1 MRWPSKREKKKEN
14 WSENCKKLESL
25 PNSWKEN
32 CRQLSRRQGK
42 WELQNWR
49 IAALTSRRG
58 TVGGGGDEG
67 NCSNYLL
74 AIRSGPARR
83 LSQVSTLCGSSC
95 SGVKVKYFRQGLSL
109 LRFVR
114 FLPLVAF
121 VCFVERLAKDRH
133 KSESN
138 CVKHLLLQ
146 KMFPLFWIFLFSAK
160 KKKKMHEQFASICG
174 VNSFKAVTLIALLEL
189 F

>member
-1 MRWPSKREKKKEN
+1 MVE
-14 WSENCKKLESL
+14 
-25 PNSWKEN
+25 
-32 CRQLSRRQGK
+32 
-42 WELQNWR
+42 
-49 IAALTSRRG
+49 
-58 TVGGGGDEG
+58 VEG

-74 AIRSGPARR
+74 AIRLGPARR
-83 LSQVSTLCGSSC
+83 LSQVSTLCGCSC
-95 SGVKVKYFRQGLSL
+95 SGVKVKYFCQGLSL

-146 KMFPLFWIFLFSAK
+146 KMFPLFGIFLFSAK
-160 KKKKMHEQFASICG
+160 KENARTIRIDLRGKFVLSCYFNRIIRAVLNTFKYLFDTMRTIEPQINILKWRQRSCMQQGSSASATTMQQQKSLKN
-174 VNSFKAVTLIALLEL
+174 V
-189 F
+189 

>member
-1 MRWPSKREKKKEN
+1 MAKQKREKKEN

-58 TVGGGGDEG
+58 TVRGGDEG

-121 VCFVERLAKDRH
+121 ICFVERLAKDRH

-146 KMFPLFWIFLFSAK
+146 KMFPLFGIFLFSAK
-160 KKKKMHEQFASICG
+160 KKKENAR
-174 VNSFKAVTLIALLEL
+174 AVCLDLRRK
-189 F
+189 FV